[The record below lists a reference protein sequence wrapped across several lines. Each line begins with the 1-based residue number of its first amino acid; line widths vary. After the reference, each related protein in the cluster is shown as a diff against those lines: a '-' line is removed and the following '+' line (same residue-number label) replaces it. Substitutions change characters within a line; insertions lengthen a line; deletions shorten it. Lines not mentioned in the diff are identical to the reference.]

1 MCVVFLWWW
10 SVKVWIFLLALLR
23 RPKKRFFRREFHARV
38 PKKETEKMQQKKKR
52 KSSEAKTKTK
62 KVVRCAAI
70 TLVDARAID
79 RLLGEVDATRE
90 CDATHVLS
98 RAARSIRRARIPGAT
113 TGVVVTDARAIF
125 VFNIFFSLR
134 SRVTDTSSSLMIECS
149 VALFSV
155 DF

>member
-1 MCVVFLWWW
+1 LPCCADPKRDF
-10 SVKVWIFLLALLR
+10 SDANFTR
-23 RPKKRFFRREFHARV
+23 EYQKKRR
-38 PKKETEKMQQKKKR
+38 KKCSKRKKR